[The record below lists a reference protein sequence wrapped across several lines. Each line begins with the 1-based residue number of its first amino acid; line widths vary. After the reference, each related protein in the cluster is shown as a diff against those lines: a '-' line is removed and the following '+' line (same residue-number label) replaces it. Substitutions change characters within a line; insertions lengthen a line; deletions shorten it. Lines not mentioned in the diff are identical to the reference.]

1 MRRLLGAPV
10 LEALTVTADALS
22 IEQSRVEH
30 DKQHRLV
37 HEAVIAGAIA
47 FGPKIGHDLIG
58 IIVVARRV
66 EKRRIQRLDER
77 VELVP
82 FSRKLCT
89 VLGVALDQ
97 IADTEHESR
106 LHEVDA

>member
-1 MRRLLGAPV
+1 M
-10 LEALTVTADALS
+10 
-22 IEQSRVEH
+22 
-30 DKQHRLV
+30 
-37 HEAVIAGAIA
+37 
-47 FGPKIGHDLIG
+47 
-58 IIVVARRV
+58 VARRI

-77 VELVP
+77 VEFVP
-82 FSRKLCT
+82 FSRKLGT